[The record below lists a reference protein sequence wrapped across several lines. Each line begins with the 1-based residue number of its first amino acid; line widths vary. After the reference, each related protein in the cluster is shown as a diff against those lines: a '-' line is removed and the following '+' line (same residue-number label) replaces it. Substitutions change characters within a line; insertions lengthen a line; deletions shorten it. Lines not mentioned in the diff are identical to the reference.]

1 MTSPG
6 DRDDLKTAKEVD
18 ARVGRAIRPGDAIWR
33 ALWFLGAWFVIA
45 GADVADLPAAAAAVG
60 LATWTSVRLLPPSG
74 FRFSLLGLARL
85 IRLFLYESVVAGVD
99 VARRALDPRLPL
111 RPGLLTYSTSLP
123 PGSARNVFTT
133 LTSLL
138 PGTVP
143 AGEEGSQLI
152 YHCLD
157 IEQAVLSQLAGEEA
171 ALSRTFRPSGAG
183 T

>member
-6 DRDDLKTAKEVD
+6 DRHRSPTQVAAGAADPATL
-18 ARVGRAIRPGDAIWR
+18 RGAIWR
-33 ALWFLGAWFVIA
+33 APWFLGLWLVIA
-45 GADVADLPAAAAAVG
+45 GAHIADLPAAALAVVA
-60 LATWTSVRLLPPSG
+60 ATWMSLRLLPPSG
-74 FRFSLLGLARL
+74 ARFSVPGQGRV

-111 RPGLLTYSTSLP
+111 RPGLVTYPIGFP
-123 PGSARNVFTT
+123 PGAARNVFTI

-143 AGEEGSQLI
+143 AADEGDVLV

-157 IEQAVLSQLAGEEA
+157 VEQPVLAQLAAEETTI
-171 ALSRTFRPSGAG
+171 SRTFRRAGAAG
-183 T
+183 